1 MGLRN
6 FMVRSAKKFGNKR
19 FATQMLLWWGHY
31 MGGRLHFTLQAW
43 GLVSSD
49 KRTIFRVIMPPF
61 ADHTLC
67 DHNNCEAKH
76 FFWELQH
83 GLYQKFLCSLQQKCI
98 HGKLPGN
105 QDGSS
110 GMVWKKKCYPG
121 SMVIYGPNGTVFQRF
136 AGEQWEPVET
146 WIQDWEVPQGWNPR
160 FADEGVRPTTN

>member
-1 MGLRN
+1 MMAPGWPRQKVRIQLHGHLSRNGLAE
-6 FMVRSAKKFGNKR
+6 FHGEICQEVRKQAICHANAFVVGSLYGRAVAFY
-19 FATQMLLWWGHY
+19 FASLPL
-31 MGGRLHFTLQAW
+31 AW

-76 FFWELQH
+76 IFWELQH

-110 GMVWKKKCYPG
+110 GMV
-121 SMVIYGPNGTVFQRF
+121 
-136 AGEQWEPVET
+136 
-146 WIQDWEVPQGWNPR
+146 
-160 FADEGVRPTTN
+160 